1 MKYDSDFKQIMSTAG
16 TQINQEV
23 KLDGERKLLHDFFSY
38 VFSVTCIFQVQ
49 VGKSTH
55 YVCVS

>member
-1 MKYDSDFKQIMSTAG
+1 MSTAG

-38 VFSVTCIFQVQ
+38 VFSGICIFQVQ

-55 YVCVS
+55 YVCAS